1 MDKKKIKIVLVFS
14 LAILLMAILT
24 IILWPYI
31 VSLAKEE
38 TRIQLK
44 EYLDSIGIGGW
55 FLMLGI
61 QILQIVIAFLP
72 GEAVELVMG
81 AIYGPWLGLF
91 TCLLGI
97 LIGSIIVYFLARLIG
112 KPFVRLFVKDEDLKK
127 YKFLQ
132 NPMKVEMTVFI
143 LFFIPGTPKDVLTYI
158 SPMVP
163 IKPLRFFLIATF
175 ARIPSVI
182 TSTIMGDQFIS
193 GNYEITILV
202 FVITALI
209 SITGIIINNRFINKK
224 QNEKNKTT

>member
-1 MDKKKIKIVLVFS
+1 MDKKKLRAIIIFS
-14 LAILLMAILT
+14 FVILLMVILT
-24 IILWPYI
+24 IVLWPYI
-31 VSLAKEE
+31 ASLAKEE
-38 TRIQLK
+38 TRVQLK

-97 LIGSIIVYFLARLIG
+97 LLGSIIVYFLARVVG
-112 KPFVRLFVKDEDLKK
+112 KPFVRLFVKNDDFKK

-132 NPMKVEMTVFI
+132 NPLKVEMTVFI
-143 LFFIPGTPKDVLTYI
+143 LFFIPGTPKDVITYI

-209 SITGIIINNRFINKK
+209 SIAGIVINNKFISKK
-224 QNEKNKTT
+224 QNEEK

>member
-14 LAILLMAILT
+14 LAILLMALLT

-55 FLMLGI
+55 FLMIGI

-72 GEAVELVMG
+72 GEAVELIMG

-112 KPFVRLFVKDEDLKK
+112 KPFVSLFVKDEDLKK

-224 QNEKNKTT
+224 QNEKK